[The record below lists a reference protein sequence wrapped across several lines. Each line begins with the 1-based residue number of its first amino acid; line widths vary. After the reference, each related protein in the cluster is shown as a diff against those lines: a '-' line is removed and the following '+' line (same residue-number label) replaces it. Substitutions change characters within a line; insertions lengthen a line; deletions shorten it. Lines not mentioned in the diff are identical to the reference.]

1 MNNNVVN
8 DAWLVVEQQTYT
20 ATPNFDPSI
29 TDQYLALMATSWGCL
44 AQKRFSFCP
53 HNMSSFV
60 LRLQFSEALFWKLV
74 LYYVSYMLILA

>member
-29 TDQYLALMATSWGCL
+29 TDQYLALMATS
-44 AQKRFSFCP
+44 
-53 HNMSSFV
+53 
-60 LRLQFSEALFWKLV
+60 
-74 LYYVSYMLILA
+74 